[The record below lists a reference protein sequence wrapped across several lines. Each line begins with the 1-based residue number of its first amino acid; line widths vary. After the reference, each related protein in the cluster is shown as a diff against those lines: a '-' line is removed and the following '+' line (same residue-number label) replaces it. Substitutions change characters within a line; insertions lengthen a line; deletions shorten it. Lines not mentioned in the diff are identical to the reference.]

1 MAVMRPYLQILYR
14 VEMAHS
20 PPLHTGSWC
29 KEAGDRRDACAMAS
43 MSAAAASFFAEASR
57 ADDGG
62 AGDAGMTAKQAV
74 VQARRRVLEALP
86 AAGGDAEMPVARN
99 WVAGS
104 SAAPAAGQWIEDLAP
119 ATGQQVRFCGCWEVG
134 ATLAD
139 SSPPSPPLD
148 CCALVCPRRVM
159 HAQAHVRG
167 MGCVVAH
174 AHRRALA
181 GRGWGTTRLLCS

>member
-1 MAVMRPYLQILYR
+1 MRLRLALGKAPYQKWLIRCHLARRGVDLQFCILQTLRLATCGGYYAAYLQILYR
-14 VEMAHS
+14 
-20 PPLHTGSWC
+20 GSWC

-104 SAAPAAGQWIEDLAP
+104 GAAPAAGQWIEDLAP

-139 SSPPSPPLD
+139 SFPRPLTV
-148 CCALVCPRRVM
+148 A
-159 HAQAHVRG
+159 
-167 MGCVVAH
+167 VVARSYAH
-174 AHRRALA
+174 AE
-181 GRGWGTTRLLCS
+181 

>member
-1 MAVMRPYLQILYR
+1 MRLRLALGKAPYQKWLIRCHLARRGVDLQFCICRRVSLRRVAGTTAAYLQILYR
-14 VEMAHS
+14 DVEMAHS

-104 SAAPAAGQWIEDLAP
+104 GAAPAAGQWIEDLAP

-139 SSPPSPPLD
+139 SSPFPAP
-148 CCALVCPRRVM
+148 
-159 HAQAHVRG
+159 
-167 MGCVVAH
+167 
-174 AHRRALA
+174 
-181 GRGWGTTRLLCS
+181 